1 MRSKAPEFSTI
12 PIAVVIPAYR
22 VSSQIQEVIQGLPS
36 WIRHIIV
43 VEDASPDDTAAKVQ
57 QLMAHDARLIL
68 IRHTHNQGVGG
79 AMQSGFRKALEL
91 GAEIIVK
98 VDGDGQM
105 DPSYLP
111 ALIKPLIKGRA
122 DYTKGNR
129 FHDFRALQKMPWPRR
144 LGNIALSFLVKA
156 ATGYWHLFDPANGY
170 IAIRGPVLQML
181 PLESLDRGY
190 YFETSMLGSLYL
202 IGACVMD
209 VPIPARYGDEISSL
223 KIHRILWEFPPR
235 LLKTFFATAHLE
247 KLSLRLLHALGIF
260 AHRFPIAALWDRFWK
275 PEMDQICFFRNS
287 RPHRDGYTPNTLCHP
302 GDSTFALSHRDR
314 SSKRTPNSPLP
325 SHPARSRHRRT
336 TAWKE
341 QRGGSGIIEAALKP
355 KSDKQV
361 LSKPS

>member
-68 IRHTHNQGVGG
+68 IRHTQNQGVGG

-98 VDGDGQM
+98 MDGDGQM

-111 ALIKPLIKGRA
+111 ALIRPLIEGRA

-170 IAIRGPVLQML
+170 IAIRSHVLQML
-181 PLESLDRGY
+181 PFESLDRGY

-223 KIHRILWEFPPR
+223 KIHRIFWEFPPR
-235 LLKTFFATAHLE
+235 LLKTFLRRLILKNFLYDFSMLSVYLLTAFPL
-247 KLSLRLLHALGIF
+247 LLFGIVFGSLKWIKYASLGIP
-260 AHRFPIAALWDRFWK
+260 APTGTVML
-275 PEMDQICFFRNS
+275 P
-287 RPHRDGYTPNTLCHP
+287 TLCVIL
-302 GDSTFALSHRDR
+302 GIQLLLSAIEIDLQNVP
-314 SSKRTPNSPLP
+314 RTPLSPPL
-325 SHPARSRHRRT
+325 
-336 TAWKE
+336 E
-341 QRGGSGIIEAALKP
+341 QNHDTGG
-355 KSDKQV
+355 Q
-361 LSKPS
+361 